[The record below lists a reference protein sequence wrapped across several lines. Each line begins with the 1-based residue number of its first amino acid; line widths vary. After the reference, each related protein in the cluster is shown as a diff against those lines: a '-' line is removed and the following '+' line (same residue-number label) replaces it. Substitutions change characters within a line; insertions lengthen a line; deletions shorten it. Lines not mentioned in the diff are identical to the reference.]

1 MLEINAR
8 MHQIWKKQVEDKPL
22 QSSISSWIMNLPFD
36 TKVKEW
42 LAAEERY
49 KQEVQMKNILP
60 AVADMFL
67 IDQREDHGGA
77 SVLCF
82 DEIQVNALVL
92 CPNLV
97 IILAEM
103 LP

>member
-1 MLEINAR
+1 MVSECCYQAMLKINEV
-8 MHQIWKKQVEDKPL
+8 MHKIWKSQVEDKSL

-42 LAAEERY
+42 LASEERY
-49 KQEVQMKNILP
+49 KQEAQMKNILP

-67 IDQREDHGGA
+67 VDQGSDQRGA

-82 DEIQVNALVL
+82 DEIQVS
-92 CPNLV
+92 
-97 IILAEM
+97 
-103 LP
+103 

>member
-1 MLEINAR
+1 MVSECCHQAMLKINEL
-8 MHQIWKKQVEDKPL
+8 MHKIWKSQVEDKSL

-42 LAAEERY
+42 LASEERY
-49 KQEVQMKNILP
+49 KQEAQMKNILP

-67 IDQREDHGGA
+67 VDHRSDQRGA

-82 DEIQVNALVL
+82 DEIQVS
-92 CPNLV
+92 
-97 IILAEM
+97 
-103 LP
+103 